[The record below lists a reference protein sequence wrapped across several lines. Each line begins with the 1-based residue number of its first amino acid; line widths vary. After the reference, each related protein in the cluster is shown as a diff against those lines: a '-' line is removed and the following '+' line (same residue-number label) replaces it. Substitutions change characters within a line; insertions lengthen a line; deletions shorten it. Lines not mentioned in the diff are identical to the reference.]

1 MLKPYKIVPFSSF
14 VLRTPLYPLS
24 FYLDLVESYTLEKAI
39 EAYQIPLVK
48 EALNLASPELVKELD
63 KWSKKDPSLS
73 KEKSEKL
80 EITFLK
86 YLARM
91 SSRCTPFG
99 LFAGCSVGAIAGE
112 TKITL
117 EESDKFKRNTQFDM
131 RFWITLLQAI
141 GNKKEVISQLKHYPN
156 TSIYKIGD
164 FYRYVEYKYINERT
178 EHTIAA
184 FRKSKVLKTI
194 LSRAKSGMN
203 IEEMISILADDES
216 EKEEAF
222 VFVLNLIKNQFLIS
236 ELDAVVTGS
245 NEWKRVTDI
254 LKKIPNL
261 NETNSFLETIQKQ
274 LSDLDLTLTPSQE
287 TYKNIKN
294 KIEKTEVFYDEKY
307 LFQTDLNI
315 KASESFLNETVSKKV
330 IEALYF
336 LNGIQPKTPS
346 KNLEE
351 FKKEFIKRYEYKSMP
366 LTTALDSEIGI
377 GYLQNL
383 DINDSHQILD
393 YFSFKPKKQKI
404 KTQSWTSYDFVLQ
417 KKLQDCI
424 LNKENR
430 IILSQNDF
438 TDFNSD
444 LKNIPA
450 TFSVMIEVFEKDK
463 ISIESSGNVSAA
475 KLLGRFCNGNSEI
488 HELTKEIINKEEN
501 LYSDKITAEI
511 VHIPESRTG
520 NILRRPVL
528 RKHEIPYLSNPGVS
542 QIDTISLNDL
552 SISINNNKIILYSE
566 KHKKEVLPCLSN
578 AHNFSRNSLPIYHFL
593 CDLQGQKT
601 KTINSFSWGNLNK
614 QYDFFPRV
622 MYKEIILSKAK
633 WIIKKEEIIILSKID
648 KDLLPEEFLK
658 WRLKRNF
665 PRYVNWVN
673 SDNTLLLDFEVPIS
687 LELFLKS
694 VKNREEI
701 ILEEFLFRENSAV
714 KNKAGQYFCNEFVLS
729 FYKEQ

>member
-24 FYLDLVESYTLEKAI
+24 FYLGLVENYSLEKAI
-39 EAYQIPLVK
+39 EIYQIPLVK

-63 KWSKKDPSLS
+63 RWSKKDSSFS

-80 EITFLK
+80 EITLLK

-131 RFWITLLQAI
+131 RFWVTLLQAI
-141 GNKKEVISQLKHYPN
+141 GAKREVITQLKYYPN

-164 FYRYVEYKYINERT
+164 FYRYVEYKYINART

-194 LSRAKSGMN
+194 LSRTKSGMN

-216 EKEEAF
+216 EKNEAF
-222 VFVLNLIKNQFLIS
+222 EFILNLIENQFLVC
-236 ELDAVVTGS
+236 ELDAVVTGD
-245 NEWKRVTDI
+245 NEWNRVAEI
-254 LKKIPNL
+254 LKKVPNL
-261 NETNSFLETIQKQ
+261 NETNTFLETIQKQ
-274 LSDLDLTLTPSQE
+274 LNSLDLTLTPSNE
-287 TYKNIKN
+287 AYEKI
-294 KIEKTEVFYDEKY
+294 KIEIEKNGTLYDEKY
-307 LFQTDLNI
+307 LFQTDLNTT
-315 KASESFLNETVSKKV
+315 AYESFLNKKISEKV
-330 IEALYF
+330 IQALHF
-336 LNGIQPKTPS
+336 LNGIQPKKPS
-346 KNLEE
+346 KNLEA
-351 FKKEFIKRYEYKSMP
+351 FKKEFIKRYEYRAMP
-366 LTTALDSEIGI
+366 LTTVLDTEIGI

-383 DINDSHQILD
+383 DMNDSHEILD
-393 YFSFKPKKQKI
+393 YFSFKTEKQKT
-404 KTQSWTSYDFVLQ
+404 KTSSWTTYDSVLQ
-417 KKLQDCI
+417 KKLHECI
-424 LNKENR
+424 LNKKSV
-430 IILSQNDF
+430 IILSEKDF
-438 TDFNSD
+438 IDFNSD

-450 TFSVMIEVFEKDK
+450 TFSVMIEVFGKDE

-475 KLLGRFCNGNSEI
+475 KLLGRFCNGNTEI
-488 HELTKEIINKEEN
+488 YELTKQIINKEEN
-501 LYSDKITAEI
+501 IHLDKITAEI

-528 RKHEIPYLSNPGVS
+528 RKHEIAYLSNPGVPEK
-542 QIDTISLNDL
+542 DTLDLNDL
-552 SISINNNKIILYSE
+552 SISIINNKIVLYSE

-593 CDLQGQKT
+593 CDLQSQKT
-601 KTINSFSWGNLNK
+601 KPVYSFSWGNLNE
-614 QYDFFPRV
+614 QYNYFPRV

-633 WIIKKEEIIILSKID
+633 WIIKEEEIINLSKID
-648 KDLLPEEFLK
+648 KNIQPEEFLK
-658 WRLKRNF
+658 WRLKRNI
-665 PRYVNWVN
+665 PRYANWAN
-673 SDNTLLLDFEVPIS
+673 ADNTLLFDFEAAIS

-694 VKNREEI
+694 VKNRDEI
-701 ILEEFLFRENSAV
+701 TLEEFLFAEDSVV
-714 KNKAGQYFCNEFVLS
+714 KNKADQYFCNEFVLS

>member
-24 FYLDLVESYTLEKAI
+24 FYLDLVESYSLEKAI
-39 EAYQIPLVK
+39 EIYQIPLVK
-48 EALNLASPELVKELD
+48 EALNLASPELVTELN
-63 KWSKKDPSLS
+63 KWSKKDPSIS

-80 EITFLK
+80 EITLLK

-141 GNKKEVISQLKHYPN
+141 GNKKEVTSQLKYYPN

-184 FRKSKVLKTI
+184 FRKSKVLKII

-203 IEEMISILADDES
+203 IEEMVSILADDES
-216 EKEEAF
+216 EKNEAF
-222 VFVLNLIKNQFLIS
+222 EFILNLIKNQFLIC
-236 ELDAVVTGS
+236 ELDAVVTGD

-254 LKKIPNL
+254 LRKVPNL

-274 LSDLDLTLTPSQE
+274 LKNLDLTLTPSHEAYEKIQNE
-287 TYKNIKN
+287 
-294 KIEKTEVFYDEKY
+294 IEKNGALYDEKY
-307 LFQTDLNI
+307 LFQTDLNT
-315 KASESFLNETVSKKV
+315 KTSESFLNETVSKQV

-366 LTTALDSEIGI
+366 LTTVLDSEIGI

-383 DINDSHQILD
+383 DLNDSHEILD
-393 YFSFKPKKQKI
+393 NFSFKLKKQKT
-404 KTQSWTSYDFVLQ
+404 KNLSWTSYDFVLQ
-417 KKLQDCI
+417 KKLFDCI
-424 LNKENR
+424 SNKENT
-430 IILSQNDF
+430 IVLSENDF
-438 TDFNSD
+438 SDLNLD
-444 LKNIPA
+444 LKNMPA
-450 TFSVMIEVFEKDK
+450 TFSTIIEIFGQDT

-475 KLLGRFCNGNSEI
+475 KLLGRFCNGNPEI
-488 HELTKEIINKEEN
+488 HELTKEIIDKEEN
-501 LYSDKITAEI
+501 LHLDKITAEI

-520 NILRRPVL
+520 NILRRPIL

-542 QIDTISLNDL
+542 QKDTISLNDL
-552 SISINNNKIILYSE
+552 SISINNNKIVLYSK

-578 AHNFSRNSLPIYHFL
+578 AHNFSRNSLPVYHFL
-593 CDLQGQKT
+593 CDLQGQRT
-601 KTINSFSWGNLNK
+601 KAINSFSWGNLNK
-614 QYDFFPRV
+614 LYDFFPRV
-622 MYKEIILSKAK
+622 MYKKIILSKAK
-633 WIIKKEEIIILSKID
+633 WLIKKEEIINLSKID
-648 KDLLPEEFLK
+648 KNILPETFLK
-658 WRLKRNF
+658 WRLKRNIS
-665 PRYVNWVN
+665 RYANWVN
-673 SDNTLLLDFEVPIS
+673 HDNTLLFDFEAPIS

-701 ILEEFLFRENSAV
+701 TLEEFLFTENSAV
-714 KNKAGQYFCNEFVLS
+714 KNNAGQYFCNEFILS